1 MSEAWKELERQTA
14 RALGGRRHLRRHYG
28 EAGGDIDLPENARIV
43 VEVKYRGS
51 GFPFPSAF
59 LDGLNQ
65 AARAGPDK
73 VPVLVLKAKRM
84 RGALVC
90 LHLEDF
96 VKLLNGEEEDHA
108 ATDPSTPSA

>member
-28 EAGGDIDLPENARIV
+28 EAAGDIDLPEDARIV
-43 VEVKYRGS
+43 VECKYRGS

-65 AARAGPDK
+65 AARAGPGK
-73 VPVLVLKAKRM
+73 VPVLVLKARRM
-84 RGALVC
+84 KGAIAC
-90 LHLEDF
+90 LHLEDL
-96 VKLLNGEEEDHA
+96 VKLLSGEDHA
-108 ATDPSTPSA
+108 NPSPPSA